1 MSREHTPRAAELA
14 ALILEA
20 ATLLRR
26 EPTPENARAWLALR
40 LERARFVANASAIE
54 RVDKL
59 ERLERDDV
67 YCQRLAAL
75 QRATNDLV
83 DRRISLVGYGATK

>member
-40 LERARFVANASAIE
+40 LERARFVANANAIE

-67 YCQRLAAL
+67 YCERVADL
-75 QRATNDLV
+75 QRATNELV
-83 DRRISLVGYGATK
+83 DRRQKLIGWGPT